1 MLNALSVRNIVL
13 IDQLDLAL
21 DKGMT
26 VLTGETGAGKSILL
40 DALALALGGRGDAA
54 LVRQGQA
61 SGQVVAVLEL
71 AADHP
76 ARAILRDNAIPDD
89 EDVILRRVQ
98 FADGKTRA
106 FINDQP
112 VSASLLQKVGSQIVE
127 IHGQHDDR
135 ALVDMATHRAALDA
149 FGELSAEVAAVR
161 DNWAVLVEAQQAV
174 EEQRALVAEALAAE
188 DYARHSVEE
197 LEKLNPVVG
206 EEDELAERRQQLQ
219 QAEKAASDVV
229 EIDEILNGPNAP
241 SPALASLMRRL
252 MRKIDGGA
260 NLFQPIVDALDAS
273 LEVLDRTSDA
283 LDDLKREMAFDPAEL
298 EGVEERLFALR
309 AAARKHQT
317 SCDGLVEVLE
327 KYQGDLDILQGGEVR
342 LKALEAEEANAR
354 ARYIEAAEILSAG
367 RRAAGRA
374 LSVAV
379 EAELPDLKLGA
390 AKFIVDHQVEANRV
404 AAAGIDQIAFH
415 VQTNPGT
422 AAGPLL
428 KVASG
433 GELSRFL
440 LALKVVLADRG
451 SAPVLIFD
459 EIDTGVGGAV
469 ADAIGRRLA
478 RLAQGV
484 QVLTVTHAP
493 QVAARANRHL
503 LIEKQMVEEGA
514 FMRTH
519 VRPLDKP
526 ARQEEV
532 ARMLAGAE
540 ITNEARAA
548 AKKLLGAVG

>member
-21 DKGMT
+21 DAGMT

-54 LVRQGQA
+54 LVRQGQE

-76 ARAILRDNAIPDD
+76 ARALLRDNAIADD

-98 FADGKTRA
+98 FADGRTRA

-135 ALVDMATHRAALDA
+135 ALVDVATHRAALDA
-149 FGELSAEVAAVR
+149 FGELAAEVAAVR
-161 DNWAVLVEAQQAV
+161 DAWAGLVEARQAV
-174 EEQRALVAEALAAE
+174 AEQRAEVEAALEAE
-188 DYARHSVEE
+188 DYARHAVEE
-197 LEKLNPVVG
+197 LGKLRPVAG
-206 EEDELAERRQQLQ
+206 EEDELAERRQHLQ
-219 QAEKAASDVV
+219 QAEKAAADVV
-229 EIDEILNGPNAP
+229 EIDDILNGPAAP
-241 SPALASLMRRL
+241 SPALAGLMRRL
-252 MRKIDGGA
+252 LRKLDSGA
-260 NLFQPIVDALDAS
+260 ELFQPLVETLDAS
-273 LEVLDRTSDA
+273 LAALDRTGEA
-283 LDDLKREMAFDPAEL
+283 LEELKRELAFDPGEL
-298 EGVEERLFALR
+298 EAVEERLFALR
-309 AAARKHQT
+309 AAARKHQV
-317 SCDGLVEVLE
+317 SCDELVGVLARYE
-327 KYQGDLDILQGGEVR
+327 ADLDTLQSGESR
-342 LKALEAEEANAR
+342 LKALEAEEAAAR
-354 ARYIEAAEILSAG
+354 ARYREAAEGLSAG
-367 RRAAGRA
+367 RRRAARA
-374 LSVAV
+374 LSQAV

-390 AKFIVDHQVEANRV
+390 AKFIVDHQADPERV
-404 AAAGIDQIAFH
+404 AATGFDQIAFH

-440 LALKVVLADRG
+440 LALKVVLAASG

-478 RLAQGV
+478 RLADGV

-514 FMRTH
+514 FVRTH
-519 VRPLDKP
+519 VRPLDQG

-540 ITNEARAA
+540 ITDEARAA
-548 AKKLLGAVG
+548 ASKLLAVAG

>member
-21 DKGMT
+21 GEGMT

-40 DALALALGGRGDAA
+40 DALALALGGRGDAS
-54 LVRQGQA
+54 LVRQGQEN
-61 SGQVVAVLEL
+61 GQVVAVLEL
-71 AADHP
+71 AAGHP
-76 ARAILRDNAIPDD
+76 ARALLRDNSIADD

-98 FADGKTRA
+98 FADGRTRA

-135 ALVDMATHRAALDA
+135 ALVDVATHRASLDA
-149 FGELSAEVAAVR
+149 FGELGAKAAAVR
-161 DNWAVLVEAQQAV
+161 DCWASLVELQQSV
-174 EEQRALVAEALAAE
+174 EEQRARVAEAIAAE
-188 DYARHSVEE
+188 DYARHTVEE
-197 LEKLNPVVG
+197 LSKLKPRIG

-219 QAEKAASDVV
+219 QAEKASADVG
-229 EIDEILNGPNAP
+229 EIDDVLNGSNAP
-241 SPALASLMRRL
+241 SPALAALIRRL
-252 MRKIDGGA
+252 GRKIDSGA
-260 NLFQPIVDALDAS
+260 SLFQPVVDALDAS
-273 LEVLDRTSDA
+273 LEALDRTTDA
-283 LDDLKREMAFDPAEL
+283 LEDLKREMAFDPGEL
-298 EGVEERLFALR
+298 EAVEERLFALR

-317 SCDGLVEVLE
+317 TCDGLVDVLS
-327 KYQGDLDILQGGEVR
+327 KYQGDLDTLQSGESR
-342 LKALEAEEANAR
+342 LKALEAEEATAR
-354 ARYIEAAEILSAG
+354 ARYREAADILSAG
-367 RRAAGRA
+367 RKKAAKA
-374 LSVAV
+374 LSKAV

-390 AKFIVDHQVEANRV
+390 AKFIVDHQVDGDRI
-404 AAAGIDQIAFH
+404 AATGFDQIAFH

-469 ADAIGRRLA
+469 ADAIGRRLG
-478 RLAQGV
+478 RLASTV

-493 QVAARANRHL
+493 QVAARADRHL

-519 VRPLDKP
+519 VRPLDTA

-540 ITNEARAA
+540 ISDEARAA